1 MNDLGLGKVLGKQ
14 KIIVVFGTRP
24 EAIKLFPVIHAL
36 RREAEI
42 ETRVCVTA
50 QHRDLLDQVLEI
62 AGIVPDIDL
71 DVMQADQTL
80 DGLTARLI
88 VALGVVY
95 DRERTDRTVVHGDT
109 LSTMVEK
116 ILAYLRKI
124 PLAHINAGLGVGR
137 SED

>member
-62 AGIVPDIDL
+62 AGIDPDIDQAWIH
-71 DVMQADQTL
+71 DVQFAASPTRWL
-80 DGLTARLI
+80 TPSLGAPHDGT
-88 VALGVVY
+88 
-95 DRERTDRTVVHGDT
+95 T
-109 LSTMVEK
+109 
-116 ILAYLRKI
+116 
-124 PLAHINAGLGVGR
+124 R
-137 SED
+137 SEERRVGKECVSTCRFGWSPYH

>member
-50 QHRDLLDQVLEI
+50 QHRDLPDQVLEI

-71 DVMQADQTL
+71 AVMQADQTL

-88 VALGVVY
+88 VEIGRAQVWTPGTHEQLGC
-95 DRERTDRTVVHGDT
+95 R
-109 LSTMVEK
+109 LL
-116 ILAYLRKI
+116 LAKK
-124 PLAHINAGLGVGR
+124 NA
-137 SED
+137 